1 MPDAGRLRLS
11 GGRVI
16 IVALLAPDPHQLRK
30 ADASDGDQDSS
41 SGGKYR
47 GAHASYLPGTLALA
61 GSDPGLYDGRE
72 QDVAMGYH
80 YSRWWR
86 GLTIVVVPP
95 LSRAIASRDWRGM
108 EHVPRTGG
116 LIVAA
121 NHISEADPLA
131 LCYYL
136 WASGHYPVFLAKSA
150 LFGHGFVARVVRGTG
165 QIPVNR
171 DGGAAAALKP
181 AEDALAAGQCVVV
194 YPEGTCTRDPD
205 LWPMTG
211 QTGAARLALVT
222 GTPVLPLASW
232 GAHELLPYRKGEK
245 AGLADTLQPG
255 FHPFPRKTMQ
265 VIAGPPVDLSR
276 YEGQPLAAETLR
288 AATADIMD
296 AITLLV
302 GQLRGQTPPAERY
315 DHHKAIEQRRAAR
328 PPS

>member
-1 MPDAGRLRLS
+1 MT
-11 GGRVI
+11 
-16 IVALLAPDPHQLRK
+16 
-30 ADASDGDQDSS
+30 
-41 SGGKYR
+41 YR
-47 GAHASYLPGTLALA
+47 
-61 GSDPGLYDGRE
+61 
-72 QDVAMGYH
+72 
-80 YSRWWR
+80 YSRGWR
-86 GLTIVVVPP
+86 GLTTAVVPP

-108 EHVPRTGG
+108 EHVPRSGG

-165 QIPVNR
+165 QIPVDR

-194 YPEGTCTRDPD
+194 YPEGTCTRDPE

-211 QTGAARLALVT
+211 QTGAARLALAT
-222 GTPVLPLASW
+222 GSPVVPLASW

-245 AGLADTLQPG
+245 GGLAGTLKPG
-255 FHPFPRKTMQ
+255 FHPFPRKTMK
-265 VIAGPPVDLSR
+265 VIAGQPVDLSG
-276 YEGQPLAAETLR
+276 YQGEGAPTAATLR
-288 AATADIMD
+288 AATTDIMR
-296 AITLLV
+296 AIAVLV
-302 GQLRGQTPPAERY
+302 GELRGESPPAELY
-315 DHHKAIEQRRAAR
+315 DHHKAIEQRRAAA